1 MQVIYIDI
9 LLLINFSMDFVALF
23 LTARLMHA
31 RAKAIPLA
39 AASLIGAGYEALRLF
54 ISWSLPLSVI
64 SDIACAVLMCV
75 IALGAS
81 ELLRTTLTFLCA
93 SIIIGGTMT
102 ALYSFAGMG
111 DGLFSGS
118 SAESTDALLE
128 LPFGRFIPAA
138 ALSAAF
144 ALLLCRTLRSRL
156 GRKKCICR
164 ITVNGSSAELSGLYD
179 SGNLLRDPLSGRPC
193 ILLTPASAAALLP
206 PELCSGTPPDCIEP
220 RSARMDSTDVGNT
233 LPGVSEADTSTQ
245 QRITQHG
252 GNIPQQSTA
261 PQSTIPHRH
270 TARHGRSD
278 ILTASCDALP
288 EITAGHGRFKLRMIP
303 MCTPTG
309 SSLLTAVIPDSVTVG
324 GRECRALIAVSPGR
338 SDFGGADAL
347 VPASLM

>member
-1 MQVIYIDI
+1 
-9 LLLINFSMDFVALF
+9 
-23 LTARLMHA
+23 
-31 RAKAIPLA
+31 
-39 AASLIGAGYEALRLF
+39 
-54 ISWSLPLSVI
+54 
-64 SDIACAVLMCV
+64 
-75 IALGAS
+75 
-81 ELLRTTLTFLCA
+81 
-93 SIIIGGTMT
+93 MT

-164 ITVNGSSAELSGLYD
+164 ITVNGISAELSGLCD

-206 PELCSGTPPDCIEP
+206 PELCSGTPPYCIEP
-220 RSARMDSTDVGNT
+220 RSARMDSTDVGYT

-245 QRITQHG
+245 QRIAQHG
-252 GNIPQQSTA
+252 GNMPQQSTA

-270 TARHGRSD
+270 TARRGRSD
-278 ILTASCDALP
+278 ILTAPCDALP

>member
-118 SAESTDALLE
+118 SAESTDTLLE

-164 ITVNGSSAELSGLYD
+164 ITVNGSSAELSGL
-179 SGNLLRDPLSGRPC
+179 
-193 ILLTPASAAALLP
+193 
-206 PELCSGTPPDCIEP
+206 CS
-220 RSARMDSTDVGNT
+220 V
-233 LPGVSEADTSTQ
+233 
-245 QRITQHG
+245 
-252 GNIPQQSTA
+252 
-261 PQSTIPHRH
+261 
-270 TARHGRSD
+270 
-278 ILTASCDALP
+278 
-288 EITAGHGRFKLRMIP
+288 F
-303 MCTPTG
+303 
-309 SSLLTAVIPDSVTVG
+309 
-324 GRECRALIAVSPGR
+324 
-338 SDFGGADAL
+338 
-347 VPASLM
+347 

>member
-31 RAKAIPLA
+31 RAKALPLA

-102 ALYSFAGMG
+102 ALYSLAGMG

-118 SAESTDALLE
+118 SAESTDALLG

-164 ITVNGSSAELSGLYD
+164 ITVNGSSAELSGLCD

-206 PELCSGTPPDCIEP
+206 PELLSGALPDYIEP
-220 RSARMDSTDVGNT
+220 SSAHIGGRSY
-233 LPGVSEADTSTQ
+233 
-245 QRITQHG
+245 I
-252 GNIPQQSTA
+252 STA
-261 PQSTIPHRH
+261 P
-270 TARHGRSD
+270 SD
-278 ILTASCDALP
+278 APS
-288 EITAGHGRFKLRMIP
+288 ESTAGYGRLKLRMIP
-303 MCTPTG
+303 MRTPTG
-309 SSLLTAVIPDSVTVG
+309 SALLTAVIPDSVTVG
-324 GRECRALIAVSPGR
+324 GRECRAVIAVSPGR